1 MKKILIICDAFP
13 PAFAPRMGYLCQNLE
28 QNHNLELTVVTPNN
42 GDGKCNIQTK
52 RTTIH
57 TIELLHCKTKIGKKI
72 EWLFS
77 FILTLFFDYKSWI
90 FTRKTRRAI
99 KNETFDVILCSTYYT
114 FPLPTAA
121 QIAKEQNIEFIA
133 DLRDIAE
140 EYTESD
146 FYVHSLPTIFGLE
159 KYISLFYKHVSIKR
173 RNKNLKKAK
182 HVTTISPW
190 HVNII
195 SKINPK
201 TSLVFNGFDENVFK
215 PQTIKTEKFT
225 ITYTGRIYN
234 LSIRNPLLFFE
245 GIQELLTE
253 NPDLQK
259 DLQIEWYVDSK
270 TEDLIRSLSS
280 KYDIEKYTIISPFI
294 PISQIPELL
303 NRSSIVLIVTN
314 KTSENGA
321 KGIMTTK
328 FFEALGCERPILCV
342 RSDEADLEQ
351 TINETKA
358 GIAARNTQEIKDFIL
373 SKYKEWQAQRFTN
386 QDVDKE
392 KKKQFSRSY
401 QAQQFLKIL

>member
-1 MKKILIICDAFP
+1 
-13 PAFAPRMGYLCQNLE
+13 
-28 QNHNLELTVVTPNN
+28 
-42 GDGKCNIQTK
+42 
-52 RTTIH
+52 
-57 TIELLHCKTKIGKKI
+57 
-72 EWLFS
+72 
-77 FILTLFFDYKSWI
+77 LFFDYKSWI

-121 QIAKEQNIEFIA
+121 KIAKEQNIEFIA

-201 TSLVFNGFDENVFK
+201 STLIFNGFDENVFK

-253 NPDLQK
+253 NPNLQK